1 MTDSTPAGWYPAPNE
16 PGNERFFDGAQ
27 WTEERR
33 PAAQPAPPAPAGKQ
47 KKPLWK
53 RKWVWALGAIV
64 AIVAIASAS
73 GTPENEADQVAATA
87 GDADPSEDA
96 TTEEDNGEEDNS
108 DDEQADALA
117 TGTLQI
123 GDIGDMGNDHVGR
136 VNAITADVSAL
147 NEFVTVPA
155 GMTITRADVEVCAGS
170 RELNVNP
177 LYWNAQDAENRSLDV
192 LLGGQEWPTITLAAG
207 GCVSGTIDFQ
217 VPEGATVGSVFITGA
232 AFQEQ
237 ARWQN
242 TGTSTTDVEPLTP
255 FAPPAAVAIGS
266 TVDLA
271 AGASATLF
279 SIETDTAPASDFVT
293 IDAGSTVMR
302 IDVEVCA
309 GDTPLDV
316 NPLYWVGVGDRHTTT
331 DALLGAQQYDTLE
344 LAAGQCQRG
353 TIDFEIPAG
362 ETPAYALLT
371 NAGFD
376 EIARW
381 SAD

>member
-33 PAAQPAPPAPAGKQ
+33 PAAQPAPPAPTGKQ

-53 RKWVWALGAIV
+53 RKWVWALGAII

-73 GTPENEADQVAATA
+73 GTPDDEADPVAATA
-87 GDADPSEDA
+87 DDAVPGEDA
-96 TTEEDNGEEDNS
+96 TTEQNNSEEDS
-108 DDEQADALA
+108 DDEQADAPA

-123 GDIGDMGNDHVGR
+123 RDIGDMGNDHVGR

-155 GMTITRADVEVCAGS
+155 GMTITRADIEVCAGS

-177 LYWNAQDAENRSLDV
+177 LYWNAQDTENRSLDV
-192 LLGGQEWPTITLAAG
+192 LLGGQQWPTITLAAG

-217 VPEGATVGSVFITGA
+217 VPEGASVGSVFITGA

-242 TGTSTTDVEPLTP
+242 EGENLTDVEPLVP
-255 FAPPAAVAIGS
+255 FAPPAAVAAGT
-266 TVDLA
+266 TVDLT
-271 AGASATLF
+271 AGATATLY
-279 SIETDTAPASDFVT
+279 SVETDTAPASDFVT
-293 IDAGSTVMR
+293 IAPGATVMR

-309 GDTPLDV
+309 GDSSLNV
-316 NPLYWVGVGDRHTTT
+316 NPLYWVGVGDRHATA

-362 ETPAYALLT
+362 EAPAYALLT
-371 NAGFD
+371 NTGFD
-376 EIARW
+376 EVARW
-381 SAD
+381 SAK